1 MEKVDP
7 NSWCVVLNPESG
19 NGFVRAKKSKILFAL
34 KELIDPYQIV
44 YTEYPKHEE
53 SIVKKSIQI
62 GFRKFISVGGDGT
75 LHNVVNGVMKHGGEF
90 VKTIQIAV
98 IPVGTGNDWARNYS
112 IPKQIT
118 HSIRVINEGNLK
130 FQDIGK
136 ITSTKQIVY
145 FNNLAGLGFD
155 GYVVNSLS
163 KFKKFG
169 GLSYFLSA
177 LDGLFRYQSQELIL
191 HIEDRE
197 MSIKS
202 FLLAIGICKFCG
214 GGMRLTDESNPSDG
228 LMDVTLI
235 KELSRISFIRHIRK
249 MYNGKIARHKK
260 VEIYKVNQF
269 SVTIPSDSELF
280 MQADGELIGSDGF
293 RVETIPAAISF
304 VVNEKK

>member
-7 NSWCVVLNPESG
+7 NSWCVILNPESG
-19 NGFVRAKKSKILFAL
+19 NGYVRAKKSKILLAL
-34 KELIDPYQIV
+34 KNLTHPYKVV
-44 YTEYPKHEE
+44 YTEYSKHEE
-53 SIVKKSIQI
+53 SIVRESIQL

-90 VKTIQIAV
+90 VKAIQIAV

-118 HSIRVINEGNLK
+118 RSIKVINEGKLTP
-130 FQDIGK
+130 QDIGK
-136 ITSTKQIVY
+136 ITSSKQTVY

-191 HIEDRE
+191 QIKDQE
-197 MSIKS
+197 MPIKS
-202 FLLAIGICKFCG
+202 FLLAIGICEFCG
-214 GGMRLTDESNPSDG
+214 GGMRLTDQSNPLDG
-228 LMDVTLI
+228 LMDVTII
-235 KELSRISFIRHIRK
+235 KELSKFSFIRHIRK
-249 MYNGKIARHKK
+249 MYNGKIAKHEK
-260 VEIYKVNQF
+260 VETYKVNKF
-269 SVTIPSDSELF
+269 SVTIPSNSELF
-280 MQADGELIGSDGF
+280 IQTDGELIESDSF
-293 RVETIPAAISF
+293 IVETIPAAVSF
-304 VVNEKK
+304 VINEKK